1 MTKTDQFLD
10 LYKKLENTANT
21 HYHIRGSGSAI
32 AKLQRRQEFSN
43 IHQELDYIRD
53 VRNRLT
59 HRPRIGEFYAV
70 EPTDAMLSLL
80 EKLIDRL
87 EHPLSAIR
95 IAVPLEEVLSASL
108 DSPVLDSLEKM
119 YKRAFSHMPILE
131 DGKVVG
137 VFSGSSLMNC
147 VLYKHIM
154 FSGDLKFRDIKDTF
168 TFDQHPSE
176 TFRFVSRDTL
186 VSDISDMFDEALQQ
200 EERIGM
206 IFVTENGKSDEE
218 LLGIITAWD
227 VAASIN

>member
-1 MTKTDQFLD
+1 MFFT
-10 LYKKLENTANT
+10 
-21 HYHIRGSGSAI
+21 
-32 AKLQRRQEFSN
+32 
-43 IHQELDYIRD
+43 
-53 VRNRLT
+53 
-59 HRPRIGEFYAV
+59 
-70 EPTDAMLSLL
+70 LL

>member
-10 LYKKLENTANT
+10 LYKQLENAANT
-21 HYHIRGSGSAI
+21 RYHLHGSGSAI

-53 VRNRLT
+53 VRNLLT
-59 HRPRIGEFYAV
+59 HRPRIGDFYAV

-80 EKLIDRL
+80 EKLIDRI
-87 EHPLSAIR
+87 EHPLSAIK
-95 IAVPLEEVLSASL
+95 IAIPIEEVLSASL
-108 DSPVLDSLEKM
+108 DSPVLGSLEKM

-131 DGKVVG
+131 EGKVAG

-147 VLYKHIM
+147 VLYKHVM
-154 FSGDLKFRDIKDTF
+154 FSGDLLFRDIQDAF

-176 TFRFVSRDTL
+176 TFRFVSKDTL
-186 VSDISDMFDEALQQ
+186 VSDISDMFDETLQQ

-227 VAASIN
+227 VAAAIN

>member
-53 VRNRLT
+53 VRNLLT
-59 HRPRIGEFYAV
+59 HRPLIGEFYAV

-131 DGKVVG
+131 DGKVAG

>member
-21 HYHIRGSGSAI
+21 HYHIRGIGSAI

-53 VRNRLT
+53 VRNLLT

>member
-1 MTKTDQFLD
+1 MTKTEQFLD
-10 LYKKLENTANT
+10 LYKQLENAANV

-53 VRNRLT
+53 VRNLLT

-70 EPTDAMLSLL
+70 EPTDGMISLL
-80 EKLIDRL
+80 EKLIDRI

-95 IAVPLEEVLSASL
+95 IAVPIEDVLSASL
-108 DSPVLDSLEKM
+108 DSPVLDSMEKM

-154 FSGDLKFRDIKDTF
+154 FSGDLKFRDILDTF

-186 VSDISDMFDEALQQ
+186 VSDISDMFDETLKQ

-206 IFVTENGKSDEE
+206 IFVTETGKSEEE

-227 VAASIN
+227 VAAAIN

>member
-53 VRNRLT
+53 VRNLLT

-131 DGKVVG
+131 DGKVAG

-186 VSDISDMFDEALQQ
+186 VSDISDMFDETLQQ

-227 VAASIN
+227 VAAAIN